1 MPRPRLSS
9 NRKNAAKAVAEKIAA
24 GNTASAATATTSAP
38 TLSVPLSKKS
48 TTMATSLGDISVPGL
63 MDFTPDKIEGMLPQ
77 FDDSKY
83 QVADPLNPSESI
95 PQVSQQ
101 HYDKS
106 EAIFQGGTRAL
117 KLHGLAFDMGKER
130 FTTLGKKVKAVS
142 AGIKLVTEVERVKGD
157 FLDYLNQ
164 NETNKQKSIT
174 LSVATHKTATD
185 SQKAVYDV
193 QSLDEKLE
201 QARITADMATAQTQE
216 KLSSLSEFQKQL
228 SGQK

>member
-1 MPRPRLSS
+1 MVRPRLSS
-9 NRKNAAKAVAEKIAA
+9 NRKNAAKAVADKIA
-24 GNTASAATATTSAP
+24 GKTSSAATTNTLAP
-38 TLSVPLSKKS
+38 ALSVPLSSKS
-48 TTMATSLGDISVPGL
+48 TTGATSLSDISVPGL

-83 QVADPLNPSESI
+83 QVADALNPSESI

-130 FTTLGKKVKAVS
+130 FTTLGKKVKAVG
-142 AGIKLVTEVERVKGD
+142 AGVKLATDIERVKGD

-164 NETNKQKSIT
+164 GETNKQKNIA
-174 LSVATHKTATD
+174 LNVAVHKTGTD
-185 SQKAVYDV
+185 TQKAGYDI
-193 QSLDEKLE
+193 QTLDEKLE
-201 QARITADMATAQTQE
+201 QARIAADLATAQTQE
-216 KLSSLSEFQKQL
+216 KLSGLTEFQKQL

>member
-1 MPRPRLSS
+1 MARPRLSS
-9 NRKNAAKAVAEKIAA
+9 NRRNAAKAVADKIA
-24 GNTASAATATTSAP
+24 GKASSATAKTTVKP
-38 TLSVPLSKKS
+38 TVSVPASSKPTAIS
-48 TTMATSLGDISVPGL
+48 TTQGAISVPGL

-83 QVADPLNPSESI
+83 QVVDPLNPSESI

-117 KLHGLAFDMGKER
+117 KLHGLAFDMGRER
-130 FTTLGKKVKAVS
+130 FTTLGKKVKAVG
-142 AGIKLVTEVERVKGD
+142 AGVKLATEIERVKGD

-164 NETNKQKSIT
+164 GESNKQKNIA
-174 LSVATHKTATD
+174 LNVATHKTVTD
-185 SQKAVYDV
+185 TQKAVYDV
-193 QSLDEKLE
+193 QTLDEKLE
-201 QARITADMATAQTQE
+201 QARIAADMATAQTQE
-216 KLSSLSEFQKQL
+216 KLSGLTEFQKQL

>member
-1 MPRPRLSS
+1 
-9 NRKNAAKAVAEKIAA
+9 
-24 GNTASAATATTSAP
+24 
-38 TLSVPLSKKS
+38 
-48 TTMATSLGDISVPGL
+48 

-83 QVADPLNPSESI
+83 QVVDPLNPSESI

-117 KLHGLAFDMGKER
+117 KLHGLAFDMGRER
-130 FTTLGKKVKAVS
+130 FTTLSKKVKAVG
-142 AGIKLVTEVERVKGD
+142 AGVKLATEIERVKGD

-164 NETNKQKSIT
+164 GESNKQKNIALNVS
-174 LSVATHKTATD
+174 THKTATD

-193 QSLDEKLE
+193 QTLDEKLE
-201 QARITADMATAQTQE
+201 QARIAADMATAQTQE
-216 KLSSLSEFQKQL
+216 KLSGLTEFQKQL